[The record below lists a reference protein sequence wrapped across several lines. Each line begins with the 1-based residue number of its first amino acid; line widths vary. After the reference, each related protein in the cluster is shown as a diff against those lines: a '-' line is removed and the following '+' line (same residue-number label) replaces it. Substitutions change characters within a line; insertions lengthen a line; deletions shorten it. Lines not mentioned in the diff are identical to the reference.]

1 MQSDK
6 RPAKFDSAA
15 DTDYIQSLVS
25 FLNSKIKQPS
35 NTSWLFE
42 GKEARDDKEDCYYLS
57 ATRGYKYF
65 SAFTK
70 KQNLPYISKTRFLKL
85 LENNGILKL
94 PKTGS
99 SKSFKRR
106 EGYFYVLKKESLNQ
120 FQ

>member
-6 RPAKFDSAA
+6 RPAQSDSAA

-57 ATRGYKYF
+57 AARGYKYF
-65 SAFTK
+65 SAFIK
-70 KQNLPYISKTRFLKL
+70 AKFALYFKDKVFKVTRK
-85 LENNGILKL
+85 
-94 PKTGS
+94 
-99 SKSFKRR
+99 
-106 EGYFYVLKKESLNQ
+106 
-120 FQ
+120 